1 MNKIFG
7 LLIIGLLLLGCKNNS
22 ADKNE
27 VDKKVSFNQE
37 LVNDLQEMVVI
48 DQVAAVNAFPP
59 DNYSHLSQ
67 EKWVAF
73 KDSVYRTNQKQ
84 IEKIFNSHGF
94 VGYDLAGKE
103 GSANFWLLAQHSDHD
118 SEFQKEVLTNMKI
131 QVDKGNADPRNYG
144 LLMDR
149 VLLNTGQ
156 NQMYGTQVSY
166 NPETG
171 QAFARKL
178 ADSSKVN
185 ERRKLLGLEPLEK
198 YLNGMSE
205 MHFMMNKE
213 QFQSI
218 GITEPKL
225 YKIE

>member
-1 MNKIFG
+1 MKSTYKI
-7 LLIIGLLLLGCKNNS
+7 LLIVLVLFGCKNKS

-27 VDKKVSFNQE
+27 KELTVVFNQE
-37 LVNDLQEMVVI
+37 LVNELQQMVVI

-67 EKWVAF
+67 QKWVAF
-73 KDSVYRTNQKQ
+73 KDSVYRTNQIQ
-84 IEKIFNSHGF
+84 IEEILNTHGF

-103 GSANFWLLAQHSDHD
+103 GSANFWLLAQHSDHNP
-118 SEFQKEVLTNMKI
+118 EFQKEVLTKMKI
-131 QVDKGNADPRNYG
+131 EVDKGNADSRNYG

-185 ERRKLLGLEPLEK
+185 ERRKSLGFESLEK

-205 MHFMMNKE
+205 RHFMMNKK

-218 GITEPKL
+218 GITAPKL

>member
-7 LLIIGLLLLGCKNNS
+7 LLIIGLILLGCKNKS

-27 VDKKVSFNQE
+27 VEEKVVFNQE
-37 LVNDLQEMVVI
+37 LVKELQKMVEI
-48 DQVAAVNAFPP
+48 DQIAAVNAFPP
-59 DNYSHLSQ
+59 ENYSHLSQ
-67 EKWVAF
+67 EKWEGF
-73 KDSVYRTNQKQ
+73 KDSVYRANQKQ
-84 IEKIFNSHGF
+84 IEKILNSHGF

-103 GSANFWLLAQHSDHD
+103 GSGNFWLLAQHSDHNP
-118 SEFQKEVLTNMKI
+118 EFQKEVLAKMKI
-131 QVDKGNADPRNYG
+131 EVDKSNADSRNYG

-156 NQMYGTQVSY
+156 HQMYGTQVSY
-166 NPETG
+166 NSETG

-185 ERRKLLGLEPLEK
+185 ERRKLLGFEPLEK

>member
-1 MNKIFG
+1 MKYIFKF
-7 LLIIGLLLLGCKNNS
+7 IVIGIVLLGCKNNS

-27 VDKKVSFNQE
+27 VEKKVMYNQE

-59 DNYSHLSQ
+59 EKYSHLSQ
-67 EKWVAF
+67 ESWLAF
-73 KDSVYRTNQKQ
+73 KDSVYRTNQRQ
-84 IEKIFNSHGF
+84 IEKIFNTHGF
-94 VGYDLAGKE
+94 VGFDLAGKE
-103 GSANFWLLAQHSDHD
+103 GSENFWLLAQHSDHNP
-118 SEFQKEVLTNMKI
+118 EFQKEVLATMKI
-131 QVDKGNADPRNYG
+131 EVDKSNADPRNYG

-166 NPETG
+166 NQETG
-171 QAFARKL
+171 QAYSRKL

-185 ERRKLLGLEPLEK
+185 ERRKLLGFEPLEK

-205 MHFMMNKE
+205 MHFRMNKE
-213 QFQSI
+213 HYQSI
-218 GITEPKL
+218 GVKAPKL